1 MEKKQYALNLAATKD
16 DLIAAGFTERFGVF
30 NLKKPVY
37 GRGAINLIIN
47 IDQGIFMNIAV
58 ADPVGN
64 TYAPFL
70 NPDLQHN
77 NLVCD
82 KVIHQYNKIM
92 DGLAKKKIV
101 KRIREERKMTDSKT
115 IKIKYFT
122 DKIEKLDYIGGKSDW
137 IDLRAAETVK
147 LKKGEYKL
155 ISLGVAMQLPAG
167 YEAHIAPRSSTFK
180 NFGVIQCNS
189 VGVVDSSFCG
199 PSDQWC
205 FPAYALRDTVIHEN
219 ERICQFRIIENQPK
233 VKFETVEELD
243 APDRGGWGSTG
254 KQ

>member
-1 MEKKQYALNLAATKD
+1 MEKKQYTLNPAATKD
-16 DLIAAGFTERFGVF
+16 DLIAAGFAERFGVF

-47 IDQGIFMNIAV
+47 IDQGSFMNIAV
-58 ADPVGN
+58 VDPVGN

-82 KVIHQYNKIM
+82 KVIHQYNKTM

-155 ISLGVAMQLPAG
+155 IPLGVAMQLPDG
-167 YEAHIAPRSSTFK
+167 YEAHIVPRSSTFK
-180 NFGVIQCNS
+180 NFGIIQTNHM
-189 VGVVDSSFCG
+189 GVVDHSYC
-199 PSDQWC
+199 SDSDMWR
-205 FPAYALRDTVIHEN
+205 FPAYAIRDTVIHEN
-219 ERICQFRIIENQPK
+219 DRICQFRIVENQPK
-233 VKFETVEELD
+233 IDFEVVDKLD
-243 APDRGGWGSTG
+243 APVRGGFGSTG

>member
-1 MEKKQYALNLAATKD
+1 MEKKQYTLNLAATKD

-30 NLKKPVY
+30 NLKQPVY

-47 IDQGIFMNIAV
+47 IDQGSFMNIAV
-58 ADPVGN
+58 VDPVGN

-82 KVIHQYNKIM
+82 KVIRQYNKIM
-92 DGLAKKKIV
+92 DGLAKKKVI
-101 KRIREERKMTDSKT
+101 KRIKEKRKMAESRV

-122 DKIEKLDYIGGKSDW
+122 DQIDKLDYIGGKSDW

-147 LKKGEYKL
+147 LKKDEYKL
-155 ISLGVAMQLPAG
+155 IPLGVAMQLPDG
-167 YEAHIAPRSSTFK
+167 YEAHIVPRSSTFK
-180 NFGVIQCNS
+180 NFGVIQTNHQ
-189 VGVVDSSFCG
+189 GVIDNSFCG
-199 PSDQWC
+199 DNDQWH
-205 FPAYALRDTVIHEN
+205 FPAYALRDTVIHVN
-219 ERICQFRIIENQPK
+219 DRICQFRIVENQPK
-233 VKFETVEELD
+233 IEFEEVEKLD
-243 APDRGGWGSTG
+243 TPDRGGWGSTG

>member
-1 MEKKQYALNLAATKD
+1 MEKKQYALNLAATKEE
-16 DLIAAGFTERFGVF
+16 LISAGFIERFGVF
-30 NLKKPVY
+30 NLKQPLY

-47 IDQGIFMNIAV
+47 IEQGSFMNISV
-58 ADPVGN
+58 VDPVGN

-92 DGLAKKKIV
+92 DGLVKKKIIKKV
-101 KRIREERKMTDSKT
+101 KRKQKMAESKM

-122 DKIEKLDYIGGKSDW
+122 DNIDKLSYIGGKSDW
-137 IDLRAAETVK
+137 IDLRAAETVE

-155 ISLGVAMQLPAG
+155 IPLGVAMQLPEG
-167 YEAHIAPRSSTFK
+167 YEAHVVPRSSTFK
-180 NFGVIQCNS
+180 NFGIIQANHM
-189 VGVVDSSFCG
+189 GIIDSSYCG
-199 PSDQWC
+199 NNDQWH
-205 FPAYALRDTVIHEN
+205 FPAYAIRDTVIHAN
-219 ERICQFRIIENQPK
+219 DRICQFRIIENQPK
-233 VKFETVEELD
+233 VEFKEVVKLESPE
-243 APDRGGWGSTG
+243 RGGFGSTG